1 MNFNLDFMAWRK
13 IALGVSI
20 ILVIVSI
27 LSLGLKELNYGL
39 DFTGGSL
46 VELHY
51 PKEIEVGKIRQ
62 SLTKAGYEG
71 AQVALFGSTRDV
83 LWVLK
88 FVTN

>member
-27 LSLGLKELNYGL
+27 LSLGLKQLNWGL

-51 PKEIEVGKIRQ
+51 PEEVEVGEIRKVLQ
-62 SLTKAGYEG
+62 S
-71 AQVALFGSTRDV
+71 QVMREPKLLYLD
-83 LWVLK
+83 LLK
-88 FVTN
+88 TF

>member
-27 LSLGLKELNYGL
+27 LSLGLKQLNYGL

-46 VELHY
+46 VDFIT
-51 PKEIEVGKIRQ
+51 PKK
-62 SLTKAGYEG
+62 
-71 AQVALFGSTRDV
+71 
-83 LWVLK
+83 LK
-88 FVTN
+88 LET